1 MRGRMHK
8 KELVI
13 RQNTDNNSVLR
24 EDLII
29 KGVWIPQGN
38 ASLDT
43 RATET
48 EDKSYNNRNTQHSL
62 KGSADEKRQKQL
74 EPLQPK
80 HISFTHLIFGNDA

>member
-13 RQNTDNNSVLR
+13 RQNTDNNSVLK
-24 EDLII
+24 DLLI

-62 KGSADEKRQKQL
+62 KGSADEKRQKQV

-80 HISFTHLIFGNDA
+80 HMLHSFNLWK